1 MTFRFYKT
9 ADDPLLHLQG
19 VVSKGWVGG
28 QKVDPEYFK
37 LIGKWTG
44 FKWFFSPKKLFP
56 TDMYLQTKKYSNQLV
71 NIKWKQFQKKS
82 FCKFCNIKWKPEF

>member
-37 LIGKWTG
+37 LIGKWIG
-44 FKWFFSPKKLFP
+44 FKRFFFPKKN
-56 TDMYLQTKKYSNQLV
+56 YSQLIYIYKQK
-71 NIKWKQFQKKS
+71 NIAI
-82 FCKFCNIKWKPEF
+82 N